1 MKPVTI
7 IFLIFLLLSFISG
20 IYFCATHEVPV
31 SAVSIGGIGGIEG
44 LETTESSNLSDP
56 TAIDC
61 PDMLIKSGN
70 ALLLYNST
78 LPENPGI
85 NPMPF
90 YSLDEYINYL
100 EIQRAKGIH
109 CPVLFLQEENNTQ
122 GQSVYRIRPDVFNQE
137 GGLPNSRPMNYKNFK
152 TASPDVSRSAIPI
165 IDSSDDYP
173 PWNIGGYSG
182 FDPMGLHIG
191 QYTTL
196 DALHDSTYKGQ
207 SLSENPMDDNW
218 GGVLHTKAAVDSGKY
233 DENEVAPPSA
243 SGPMVEKSDNIRHQK
258 FASQKSIFA

>member
-1 MKPVTI
+1 MKPITT
-7 IFLIFLLLSFISG
+7 IFLTFLLLSFISG
-20 IYFCATHEVPV
+20 IYFCATHYV
-31 SAVSIGGIGGIEG
+31 EG
-44 LETTESSNLSDP
+44 LENKNSLTDP

-78 LPENPGI
+78 LPESPGI

-100 EIQRAKGIH
+100 EIQRSKGIH

-122 GQSVYRIRPDVFNQE
+122 GQSIYRIRPDVFNQE
-137 GGLPNSRPMNYKNFK
+137 GGLPSRPATYNKFN
-152 TASPDVSRSAIPI
+152 TASVETTQKAIPLVDAT
-165 IDSSDDYP
+165 IDNP
-173 PWNIGGYSG
+173 PWNKGGYAG
-182 FDPMGLHIG
+182 FDPTGQHIG

-207 SLSENPMDDNW
+207 ILSENPMDDNW
-218 GGVLHTKAAVDSGKY
+218 GGVLYTKSAVDSGKY
-233 DENEVAPPSA
+233 DENQILPPSA
-243 SGPMVEKSDNIRHQK
+243 SGTFAEKSDNIHDQK
-258 FASQKSIFA
+258 LASQESIFA